1 MLPISYIIKYLQKQT
16 KMAWFL
22 HRWAKHY
29 QDYFGEK
36 RIVQATALA
45 NIPQQAM
52 QLELAD
58 PPTEEEVMKCGEVP
72 VFIAGRDA
80 DAELLSALFV
90 LCWEKG
96 VILQDLYDAV
106 IVSLCKNKG

>member
-22 HRWAKHY
+22 PQKYPLYASFLHRRAKHY

-36 RIVQATALA
+36 RIVQVTALA

-52 QLELAD
+52 
-58 PPTEEEVMKCGEVP
+58 
-72 VFIAGRDA
+72 
-80 DAELLSALFV
+80 
-90 LCWEKG
+90 
-96 VILQDLYDAV
+96 
-106 IVSLCKNKG
+106 

>member
-36 RIVQATALA
+36 RIVQVTALA

-52 QLELAD
+52 
-58 PPTEEEVMKCGEVP
+58 
-72 VFIAGRDA
+72 
-80 DAELLSALFV
+80 
-90 LCWEKG
+90 
-96 VILQDLYDAV
+96 
-106 IVSLCKNKG
+106 